1 MEETKEMVREGTLPG
16 RRRSEGSVVASAMW
30 GAGILVSIAIIAGA
44 TAISFA
50 ILRGEMF
57 GVVGSEKQAVI
68 EEKTKE
74 PSAKNVPPAQAPTPP
89 EERVTG
95 STTLGTAPILGN
107 MKTAKVAIIEWS
119 DLECPFCKKFHDDT
133 FDNIVKDYVDTGK
146 AVFSFRDYPLDF
158 HGEAAIKEANAARC
172 VREAAGDKA
181 YFAFIKDVYANTG
194 TNGKGIP
201 DEELGSLADAAAKKS
216 VATCMK
222 NLKFK
227 DAIDADLAA
236 GTDAGITGTPGF
248 IVGKIGKD
256 GAVQGAIISGAMPY
270 AEFKKA
276 IDAAIG
282 S

>member
-1 MEETKEMVREGTLPG
+1 MEETKETVREGTLPG

-89 EERVTG
+89 EEKSTG

-146 AVFSFRDYPLDF
+146 AVFSSGIIRLIFTVRRRLKRRMPRDACERRRETKRTLPLSRTYTQIRERTEREFRMRNL
-158 HGEAAIKEANAARC
+158 EASRM
-172 VREAAGDKA
+172 
-181 YFAFIKDVYANTG
+181 
-194 TNGKGIP
+194 P
-201 DEELGSLADAAAKKS
+201 PP
-216 VATCMK
+216 K
-222 NLKFK
+222 N
-227 DAIDADLAA
+227 
-236 GTDAGITGTPGF
+236 PSQR
-248 IVGKIGKD
+248 V
-256 GAVQGAIISGAMPY
+256 
-270 AEFKKA
+270 
-276 IDAAIG
+276 
-282 S
+282 